1 MAIDGDTALIGARFK
16 TLGRAHRTGAA
27 YLFARSGA
35 TWRRQATLHAFDPG
49 SLDDFGHA
57 VALSGDTALVGART
71 RPPPARAASGPRMSS
86 SCPPRPSVDRSWRGE
101 PCGDARGDL
110 ALSGAV
116 RYTLAALAAR
126 VSRVASK
133 RKNGPSA
140 KPSQHYGRER

>member
-57 VALSGDTALVGART
+57 VALSGDTALVGA
-71 RPPPARAASGPRMSS
+71 P
-86 SCPPRPSVDRSWRGE
+86 
-101 PCGDARGDL
+101 
-110 ALSGAV
+110 
-116 RYTLAALAAR
+116 YTTAAR
-126 VSRVASK
+126 KSGVGAAYVFVV
-133 RKNGPSA
+133 PSEA
-140 KPSQHYGRER
+140 QR